1 MKKTGLTLF
10 VLAVFAA
17 GGLLAG
23 CKSAPRDTTEGGKY
37 TFDKLCEKVAA
48 EAETM
53 VSDQL
58 DNSGMTAEQKEIA
71 KAAAAGAKGQ
81 MKDEIVKGCEDMK
94 KQVMS
99 QVPDEKK
106 QKIAEGAYVKALMES
121 CKDQKGMKYMECMKN
136 SEPKA
141 LEEANKL
148 IK

>member
-1 MKKTGLTLF
+1 MKKTGLMLF

-17 GGLLAG
+17 GSLLAG
-23 CKSAPRDTTEGGKY
+23 CKGAPDTTEGGKY
-37 TFDKLCEKVAA
+37 TFDKLCEKVAV

-71 KAAAAGAKGQ
+71 KAAAAGAQGQ

-106 QKIAEGAYVKALMES
+106 QKIAEGAYVKVLMES

-148 IK
+148 IN